1 MPSAF
6 DIHHPPSPDLIS
18 QCVHCGFCLTACPTY
33 VLWRNEMDSPRGR
46 IYLMKM
52 AGEGAAA
59 ITPQWVE
66 HFDTCLGCM
75 SCMTACPSGVDY
87 SKLIEATR
95 AQIERH
101 HVRSLGEKLH
111 RWLIFNT
118 FPRPDRLRILRPF
131 LAFYQNSGLQALV
144 RILLPAR
151 LRSMEALLPK
161 LGKRVQVP
169 AVTPA
174 EGEKR
179 RRVGLVLGCVQR
191 EFLSEVNAA
200 TARVLAADGCEVAA
214 PASQPCCGA
223 LLIHAGQEQPA
234 VELAKR
240 MIDEFE
246 AAGVDAIIS
255 NAGGCG
261 SHLKEYGH
269 LLRDEPQYA
278 ERARQFSAKC
288 RDVSEFLAE
297 LGPRAVRHPIAMR
310 IAYQDSCH
318 LQHAQQVRSQ
328 PRALL
333 AAIPGLKIDELPES
347 AICCGSAGIYNL
359 IEPKTADELGDRKA
373 GHITSIR
380 PDAVATGNP
389 GCLLQLR
396 AALNRKGDKTPVLH
410 TIQIVDASIR
420 STPVLE

>member
-1 MPSAF
+1 
-6 DIHHPPSPDLIS
+6 
-18 QCVHCGFCLTACPTY
+18 
-33 VLWRNEMDSPRGR
+33 
-46 IYLMKM
+46 MKM

>member
-1 MPSAF
+1 
-6 DIHHPPSPDLIS
+6 
-18 QCVHCGFCLTACPTY
+18 

>member
-1 MPSAF
+1 
-6 DIHHPPSPDLIS
+6 
-18 QCVHCGFCLTACPTY
+18 
-33 VLWRNEMDSPRGR
+33 
-46 IYLMKM
+46 
-52 AGEGAAA
+52 
-59 ITPQWVE
+59 
-66 HFDTCLGCM
+66 M

>member
-1 MPSAF
+1 
-6 DIHHPPSPDLIS
+6 
-18 QCVHCGFCLTACPTY
+18 
-33 VLWRNEMDSPRGR
+33 
-46 IYLMKM
+46 
-52 AGEGAAA
+52 
-59 ITPQWVE
+59 
-66 HFDTCLGCM
+66 
-75 SCMTACPSGVDY
+75 
-87 SKLIEATR
+87 
-95 AQIERH
+95 
-101 HVRSLGEKLH
+101 
-111 RWLIFNT
+111 
-118 FPRPDRLRILRPF
+118 
-131 LAFYQNSGLQALV
+131 
-144 RILLPAR
+144 
-151 LRSMEALLPK
+151 MEALLPK